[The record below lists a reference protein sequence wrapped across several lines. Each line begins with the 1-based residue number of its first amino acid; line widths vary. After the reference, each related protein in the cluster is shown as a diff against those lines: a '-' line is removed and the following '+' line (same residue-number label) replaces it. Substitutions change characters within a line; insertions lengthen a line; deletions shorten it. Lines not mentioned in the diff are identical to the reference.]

1 MAVNKKATK
10 RVEYQYDIDDYIN
23 KGGKTAQ
30 ESYKSE
36 QKPND
41 LRFSLRIPGNL
52 LKLVD
57 EARSKTVLKLSR
69 NQWILEA
76 MAEKVAKEN
85 ENGLD

>member
-1 MAVNKKATK
+1 MVVNKKSSK
-10 RVEYQYDIDDYIN
+10 KFEFQYDIDDYIN

-30 ESYKSE
+30 ESYESE
-36 QKPND
+36 QKPDD

-57 EARSKTVLKLSR
+57 EARSKTVLKPSR

-85 ENGLD
+85 D